1 MGKSYY
7 GIFRMEFKGELQYRA
22 KAISG
27 VITQVFWGFLQI
39 FLYRAFLSSGSV
51 DGFSIAQMASYI
63 WLGQAFVAM
72 RFIVSDHKLIKNI
85 VNGNICY
92 NFVRPINLYNQWYS
106 AGLGQ
111 KIAAVLL
118 RFPWIV
124 ILAAFLPSGYSLGAP
139 VSILALLLS
148 VLGLILGLCINMAIT
163 MFATYLT
170 FKTLAPRGPT
180 TIISTISGLL
190 GGLVIPLP
198 LMPQALQNVINYL
211 PFRFISDLPFRI
223 YIGNVSITEGLIFL
237 GIGVAWLIALI
248 ILGKLLIRSALKKTV
263 IQGG

>member
-72 RFIVSDHKLIKNI
+72 RFIVPDHKLIKNI

-148 VLGLILGLCINMAIT
+148 VLGLILGLCML
-163 MFATYLT
+163 F
-170 FKTLAPRGPT
+170 
-180 TIISTISGLL
+180 
-190 GGLVIPLP
+190 
-198 LMPQALQNVINYL
+198 
-211 PFRFISDLPFRI
+211 PFHLCRKP
-223 YIGNVSITEGLIFL
+223 Y
-237 GIGVAWLIALI
+237 
-248 ILGKLLIRSALKKTV
+248 KM
-263 IQGG
+263 